1 MPFDFSQIAHL
12 LDLFRF
18 ILIISLPFPMAWMC
32 KAGRMPWSLLRS
44 VEDAIHPAG
53 SPLVLLHGCVH
64 AQKVPVAWIC
74 TAGSPCPMAMLG
86 GKCRDATILGMKG
99 KPQGCLNLSVSQAPP
114 DVPMDPPHQLV
125 FP

>member
-1 MPFDFSQIAHL
+1 MP
-12 LDLFRF
+12 
-18 ILIISLPFPMAWMC
+18 C
-32 KAGRMPWSLLRS
+32 SLLRS

-86 GKCRDATILGMKG
+86 GEVQRCHNPWYERETSGM
-99 KPQGCLNLSVSQAPP
+99 SES
-114 DVPMDPPHQLV
+114 
-125 FP
+125 